1 MDTKGKA
8 VRDNLDLAYD
18 IYCDKGG
25 NVSQTIIELERR
37 GLRLSRPTMDKWIT
51 DYRFKER
58 FQDANAERQRAA
70 DNQLTFE
77 QRMMSKLVSQI
88 EKYEKYLDETTGVDN
103 QATYAYTNLLKVVVE
118 LSRKIKVKENR
129 DPDELRAA
137 AAEILESEYGI
148 KRN

>member
-37 GLRLSRPTMDKWIT
+37 GLRLSRPTMDKWIA

-88 EKYEKYLDETTGVDN
+88 EKYEKYLEETTGVDN

-129 DPDELRAA
+129 DPEELRAA